1 VCIPINLG
9 QHRSPH
15 HLIAAEHLGQGDK
28 LHGTVNR
35 GHKVDEAGC
44 LADADM
50 ALLAV
55 VDPFAAGL
63 KLAVLDE
70 AQPFLL
76 DLLDLDDA
84 SH

>member
-1 VCIPINLG
+1 VHPDQLG

-15 HLIAAEHLGQGDK
+15 HLIAAEHLGQRDEP
-28 LHGTVNR
+28 HGTLNR
-35 GHKVDEAGC
+35 GHKVDEAGR
-44 LADADM
+44 LADVDM

-55 VDPFAAGL
+55 VDPFAARL

-76 DLLDLDDA
+76 DPLDLDDA